1 MIRFIHRY
9 SLFLILS
16 VLLPYSVSAA
26 DTNGTWQEAANRA
39 EELKSAAQT
48 HAAEVRNNITRDH
61 ASLARELADLKKTA
75 AQARSK
81 AAALETELRALRDEE
96 TTLERLLEGK
106 QGTMRKI
113 EGTVRDNARLLLA
126 AYGNNPALSLH
137 PEWKPKLKALAASEQ
152 FPALHDVTFL
162 MQSLLHT
169 IRESGTMLRREENV
183 HTINGATETA
193 KVLRLGAL
201 QTAYTAGDETGFL
214 LPRPDSPLLQ
224 AAPLFS
230 DSDTKA
236 AIRAAVTGT
245 DAVPMDFSGTSLI
258 ANPPAPR
265 TIMSTLNAGG
275 LFLWP
280 ILIIGI
286 VGAGLVA
293 ERCFVLC
300 RTRINGR
307 QVLLERSKDITQNTG
322 TPAER
327 VAARV
332 RGDGA
337 PASVETLEKRL
348 EESIL
353 DELPPLERF
362 LQTLRVLAAVSPL
375 LGLLGTVSG
384 IIQTFRVITE
394 HGNGDPKL
402 LSAGISEALLT
413 TEVGLFVAIPLL
425 LCHHFLSR
433 RVNAVVT
440 DMEVT
445 GTALIV
451 ERAGEAGVRE

>member
-1 MIRFIHRY
+1 MIRLMLRC
-9 SLFLILS
+9 SLFLLLS
-16 VLLPYSVSAA
+16 VLLPYSASDAKV
-26 DTNGTWQEAANRA
+26 NGTWQDAASQA
-39 EELKSAAQT
+39 EELKHAAQS
-48 HAAEVRNNITRDH
+48 HAAEVRQSITRDH
-61 ASLARELADLKKTA
+61 ASLTRELADLKKAA
-75 AQARSK
+75 AQARGK
-81 AAALETELRALRDEE
+81 ATALEAQLRTLRDEE
-96 TTLERLLEGK
+96 SALERLLESK

-126 AYGNNPALSLH
+126 AYENNPALSLH
-137 PEWKPKLKALAASEQ
+137 PDWKPKLKTLAASEQ
-152 FPALHDVTFL
+152 FPSLHDVTFL
-162 MQSLLHT
+162 MQSLLHAV
-169 IRESGTMLRREENV
+169 RESGTVLRQEESV
-183 HTINGATETA
+183 HTRNGATETA

-224 AAPLFS
+224 AAPLFP

-236 AIRAAVTGT
+236 AIHAAVTGT
-245 DAVPMDFSGTSLI
+245 DVLPMDFSGTSLI

-280 ILIIGI
+280 ILIIGL

-307 QVLLERSKDITQNTG
+307 QVLLERHNGITQNAS

-332 RGDGA
+332 RGDEA
-337 PASVETLEKRL
+337 PASVEALEKRL

-451 ERAGEAGVRE
+451 ERAGDTGVRK